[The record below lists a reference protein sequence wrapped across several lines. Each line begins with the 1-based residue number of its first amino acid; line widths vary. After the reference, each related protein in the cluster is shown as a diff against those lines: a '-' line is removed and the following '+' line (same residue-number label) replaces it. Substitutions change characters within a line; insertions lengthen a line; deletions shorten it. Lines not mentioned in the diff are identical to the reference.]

1 MGDLYVVVT
10 WENGSP
16 QLCYDIGRVPFIG
29 PLQVAIEARND
40 LMQGWPDHKYAV
52 AKLEFVD
59 V

>member
-16 QLCYDIGRVPFIG
+16 QLCYGIGREPFIG
-29 PLQVAIEARND
+29 PLPAAVETKND
-40 LMQGWPDHKYAV
+40 LTQGWPDHKYSV
-52 AKLEFVD
+52 AKLEFVN

>member
-16 QLCYDIGRVPFIG
+16 QLCYDMGREPFVG
-29 PLQVAIEARND
+29 PLQSAIETRND
-40 LMQGWPDHKYAV
+40 LVQSWPDPKYAV

>member
-16 QLCYDIGRVPFIG
+16 QLCYDIGRKPLVG
-29 PLQVAIEARND
+29 PLQVAIETRNG
-40 LMQGWPDHKYAV
+40 LMQCWPEHKYAV
-52 AKLEFVD
+52 AKLEFVN